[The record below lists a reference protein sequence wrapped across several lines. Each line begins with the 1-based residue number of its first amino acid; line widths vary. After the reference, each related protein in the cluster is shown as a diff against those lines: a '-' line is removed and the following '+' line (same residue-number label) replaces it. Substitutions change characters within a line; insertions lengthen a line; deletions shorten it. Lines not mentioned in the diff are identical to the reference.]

1 VASDLHQP
9 ERTGG
14 SVMGSIY
21 QCGTIHGLK
30 YGATDRKAGRA
41 RAIRERPARRSGRCA
56 KRA

>member
-1 VASDLHQP
+1 MHQP

-30 YGATDRKAGRA
+30 YGATGRKAGRA